1 MSPSP
6 QPLPARRS
14 FLQRL
19 AAGTAAFAA
28 AGWPTTAL
36 AGTAAATGHA
46 PPDDAWVAKI
56 HGKYRQVFDGVTPA
70 DGSAVLF
77 GLNFLDST
85 TQALGI
91 GPNDITAVVVLR
103 HWAMPLAL
111 KDDVWAKYKVGDA
124 IKVQDA
130 KTNAPATRNVFRDNI
145 LLRPGLTYDTVLADK
160 RVVVVACNM
169 ALTVMAEML
178 GKGVGVP
185 ADQAKAEW
193 SAGLLP
199 GVFVAPSGVYAVN
212 RAQQAG
218 CTYCY
223 GG

>member
-1 MSPSP
+1 MTRST
-6 QPLPARRS
+6 QLPTPRRS

-28 AGWPTTAL
+28 GWPAV
-36 AGTAAATGHA
+36 AHAATNA
-46 PPDDAWVAKI
+46 PAGVAAPDDAWVAKI
-56 HGKYRQVFDGVTPA
+56 HGKYKQVFDGVNPS
-70 DGSAVLF
+70 DGNAVLF

-91 GPNDITAVVVLR
+91 GPNDITAVIVLR

-111 KDDVWAKYKVGDA
+111 KDDVWAKYKIGEA
-124 IKVQDA
+124 IKVQDP
-130 KTNAPATRNVFRDNI
+130 KTSAPAARNVFRDNI

-169 ALTVMAEML
+169 ALTVLAEML
-178 GKGVGVP
+178 GKGVGIP

-193 SAGLLP
+193 NAGLLP

-223 GG
+223 AG